1 MVGDA
6 CRGHLSVALR
16 ERPRASA
23 LSGHAAARP
32 AHAGR
37 AAPRRRTPRARR
49 AAPRGR
55 GPHAGRV
62 APHGWGHGGTRP
74 PHAGR
79 VAPQGRIETP
89 RRSAGRRPPST
100 PLLEQTRSGPRPARR
115 PRLRS
120 TRTPTIPRVDRR
132 RGLLLRQGPP
142 CVHSRRWISIRPLRG
157 LLDQHGGALRRGLLS
172 MKGPKARADQHEGA
186 LRRGLLDQRAAGA
199 RPVLDRQGRRSRRG
213 RQSIGV
219 AASQVGRAAV
229 SPESMPR
236 RAARASSRVA
246 TL

>member
-32 AHAGR
+32 AHVGR
-37 AAPRRRTPRARR
+37 AAPRGRTPRARR

-62 APHGWGHGGTRP
+62 APHGWGRGGTRP

-79 VAPQGRIETP
+79 LAPQGRIETP

-172 MKGPKARADQHEGA
+172 MEGRYGAGRSISVRRAHARCSIG
-186 LRRGLLDQRAAGA
+186 RGGEAAAGVS
-199 RPVLDRQGRRSRRG
+199 RSGSRRRRWGGRRCRRSRCRGGRRG
-213 RQSIGV
+213 RRPGS
-219 AASQVGRAAV
+219 
-229 SPESMPR
+229 R
-236 RAARASSRVA
+236 R
-246 TL
+246 